1 MKSKN
6 VFGRGSHEGGSCKS
20 DFVKSGSMCRH
31 NNKVIKITEWNVRV
45 RYATSNELLKSNKV
59 DWFGENLW

>member
-1 MKSKN
+1 MKRKN

-31 NNKVIKITEWNVRV
+31 NNKVIKKENCNWVKC
-45 RYATSNELLKSNKV
+45 ASALCNEQWIIK
-59 DWFGENLW
+59 E